1 MIRCSGEQPAST
13 IIGSMILS
21 PDLTRKVVMVHLC
34 CLSGPDFMSQVNP
47 ASICASNCEA
57 ADPPL
62 PHLGLRE
69 FGWLPLAGACLTYGA
84 NIIAVAYDFE
94 SDALAIV

>member
-47 ASICASNCEA
+47 ASMRIELRSCGPSAAS
-57 ADPPL
+57 
-62 PHLGLRE
+62 LGLRE

-84 NIIAVAYDFE
+84 NIFAVAYDFE